1 MTATPSDPSLRSMTA
16 LRIAMIRRRRMP
28 NACSKKTEP
37 CANCWPPRS
46 APSCLARPARSGAWP
61 VADQRAR
68 GHAGTLA
75 QPAWPRGRP
84 AHHRQARGLGHAH
97 HALYPGDLRRARAAG
112 RVLEHTNSERT
123 GASAASPCGCRYS
136 PAAAAGL
143 GQEHAD
149 SAPEEPRHASG
160 ASRRRPRP
168 PPRHQH
174 PVDAPARAPHA
185 DTPETETPATVTPQ
199 PAPAPAPVPTL
210 RITEIPAEPRDSWL
224 DALKA
229 ELQRC
234 AGFFDRPDCAWAA
247 RRQYCEPKDG
257 APSRNAL
264 LAHER
269 PVDAPVGPSAPT
281 PGLVRNERKISGKAQ
296 QNAPRNAET
305 TRQ

>member
-1 MTATPSDPSLRSMTA
+1 MGWATLTT
-16 LRIAMIRRRRMP
+16 LY
-28 NACSKKTEP
+28 
-37 CANCWPPRS
+37 
-46 APSCLARPARSGAWP
+46 
-61 VADQRAR
+61 
-68 GHAGTLA
+68 TLA
-75 QPAWPRGRP
+75 IYG
-84 AHHRQARGLGHAH
+84 
-97 HALYPGDLRRARAAG
+97 AL
-112 RVLEHTNSERT
+112 VLLVVYWSTPNSERT
-123 GASAASPCGCRYS
+123 GASAASPVRL
-136 PAAAAGL
+136 PLQPLQPLPGL

-149 SAPEEPRHASG
+149 SAPEEPRHASEREPAPP
-160 ASRRRPRP
+160 ASAATPSTP
-168 PPRHQH
+168 T
-174 PVDAPARAPHA
+174 VDAPARAPHA

-234 AGFFDRPDCAWAA
+234 AGELLRPAGLRLGRTQAIL
-247 RRQYCEPKDG
+247 RTTKDG